1 VTDPL
6 GGLPEESGPAQ
17 HDDGPPAA
25 LERRSQRTPPR
36 PTTWAI
42 LILLA
47 IAFAAEL
54 VVGHD
59 WGGENTVTLFRLGA
73 LYGPAVRDG
82 DWWRIGAYA
91 FLHIGWLH
99 IAVNAYAL
107 WVLAPQLEWT
117 FGSNLTLGFFAA
129 TALAGGA
136 ASTAWGF
143 FTDQARLAA
152 GASGG
157 IFGLFG
163 ATIGLY
169 LRVRHTLPEPVR
181 RGIVRAI
188 AINVLLNVAIAVT
201 APVDNAAHLGGLVS
215 GLLLSLVAPLPRLE
229 PRPWHPFTKGLLVA
243 CALGLAAME
252 GAAVA
257 RAVRPSPRTL
267 RGNGA
272 EAQVSGLF
280 APVEPGIAELPGIA
294 KLGIAREPEPLAIV
308 TGEDAVHIGTR
319 TWLRQRTTADAGD
332 DLLRLM
338 AADDG
343 GRLVIE
349 FLCRDAFCRGAK
361 GDALVELTARTIH

>member
-1 VTDPL
+1 MIDPL
-6 GGLPEESGPAQ
+6 GGLPEESGPAR
-17 HDDGPPAA
+17 HDDGAPPR
-25 LERRSQRTPPR
+25 LERRPQRTPPR

-59 WGGENTVTLFRLGA
+59 WSGENTVTLFRLGA

-117 FGSNLTLGFFAA
+117 YGSNLTLGFFAA

-136 ASTAWGF
+136 ASTAWSF
-143 FTDQARLAA
+143 FTDQARFAA

-157 IFGLFG
+157 VFGLFG

-188 AINVLLNVAIAVT
+188 GINVLLNVAIAVT
-201 APVDNAAHLGGLVS
+201 APVDNAAHAGGLVS
-215 GLLLSLVAPLPRLE
+215 GVLLSLIAPLPRLE
-229 PRPWHPFTKGLLVA
+229 ARPWHPFAKGLLVA
-243 CALGLAAME
+243 CALALAAME

-257 RAVRPSPRTL
+257 RAVRPNPRTL

-272 EAQVSGLF
+272 EAQVSGLL
-280 APVEPGIAELPGIA
+280 APAEPGLAALPGIA
-294 KLGIAREPEPLAIV
+294 QLAIARQPEPIAIV
-308 TGEDAVHIGTR
+308 AGEDAVHIGTR
-319 TWLRQRTTADAGD
+319 TWLRQRETDETNTDV
-332 DLLRLM
+332 LRLA

-349 FLCRDAFCRGAK
+349 FLCRDAFCRGAS

>member
-1 VTDPL
+1 MSDPL
-6 GGLPEESGPAQ
+6 GGLPEQGLPPE
-17 HDDGPPAA
+17 DGEGAPPPPGRA
-25 LERRSQRTPPR
+25 RRRTPPR

-42 LILLA
+42 LIVLA
-47 IAFAAEL
+47 VAFAAEL
-54 VVGHD
+54 AVGRD
-59 WGGENTVTLFRLGA
+59 WQGEDAVTLFRLGA
-73 LYGPAVRDG
+73 LFGPAVRDG

-136 ASTAWGF
+136 ASSVWSLY
-143 FTDQARLAA
+143 TDQARFAA

-169 LRVRHTLPEPVR
+169 LRVRHTLPEQVR

-188 AINVLLNVAIAVT
+188 GINVLLNGVIALT
-201 APVDNAAHLGGLVS
+201 APVDNAAHAGGLVA
-215 GLLLSLVAPLPRLE
+215 GVLLALVAPLPRLE
-229 PRPWHPFTKGLLVA
+229 PRPWHPFAKGLLVA
-243 CALGLAAME
+243 SALVLAAME

-280 APVEPGIAELPGIA
+280 APVEPGLAGLPGIA
-294 KLGIAREPEPLAIV
+294 QLAIARQPEPLAIV
-308 TGEDAVHIGTR
+308 AGEDAVHIGTR
-319 TWLRQRTTADAGD
+319 TWLRQRATGEGD
-332 DLLRLM
+332 TDELRLA

-349 FLCRDAFCRGAK
+349 LYCRDAFCRGAR

>member
-1 VTDPL
+1 VTDPF
-6 GGLPEESGPAQ
+6 GGLPQESGPPQ
-17 HDDGPPAA
+17 HDDRGPPR
-25 LERRSQRTPPR
+25 LQRRAQPMPPR
-36 PTTWAI
+36 PTTWGI
-42 LILLA
+42 LILLS

-54 VVGHD
+54 IVGHD
-59 WGGENTVTLFRLGA
+59 WTGENTVTLFRLGA
-73 LYGPAVRDG
+73 LFGPAVRDG

-117 FGSNLTLGFFAA
+117 YGSTLTLGLFAA

-136 ASTAWGF
+136 ASTALSF
-143 FTDQARLAA
+143 FANEARFAA

-169 LRVRHTLPEPVR
+169 LRVRHTLPEQVR

-188 AINVLLNVAIAVT
+188 GINVLLNAAIAVM
-201 APVDNAAHLGGLVS
+201 APVDNAAHAGGLVA
-215 GLLLSLVAPLPRLE
+215 GVLLSLIAPLPRLGS
-229 PRPWHPFTKGLLVA
+229 RPWHPFAKGLLVA
-243 CALGLAAME
+243 SALALAAME

-257 RAVRPSPRTL
+257 RAVRPSSRTL

-272 EAQVSGLF
+272 EAQVSGLL
-280 APVEPGIAELPGIA
+280 APAEPGIAALPGIA
-294 KLGIAREPEPLAIV
+294 QLAIGRQPEPIAIV
-308 TGEDAVHIGTR
+308 AGEDAVHIGTR
-319 TWLRQRTTADAGD
+319 TWLRQRESDESDTDV
-332 DLLRLM
+332 LRLA

-349 FLCRDAFCRGAK
+349 FLCRDAFCRGAR

>member
-6 GGLPEESGPAQ
+6 GGLSEESGPAQ
-17 HDDGPPAA
+17 REDGAP
-25 LERRSQRTPPR
+25 LRSERRPQRTPPR

-54 VVGHD
+54 IVGQD
-59 WGGENTVTLFRLGA
+59 WSGENTVTLFRLGA

-99 IAVNAYAL
+99 IAMNAYAL

-143 FTDQARLAA
+143 FAHQPHLAA

-157 IFGLFG
+157 LFGLFG

-188 AINVLLNVAIAVT
+188 GINVLLNVAIAVT
-201 APVDNAAHLGGLVS
+201 APVDSAAHAGGLVS
-215 GLLLSLVAPLPRLE
+215 GVLLALVAPLPRLE
-229 PRPWHPFTKGLLVA
+229 ARPWHSATRALLVA
-243 CALGLAAME
+243 CALALAAME

-272 EAQVSGLF
+272 EAQVSGLL
-280 APVEPGIAELPGIA
+280 APAEPGIAVLPGVA
-294 KLGIAREPEPLAIV
+294 ALAIAREPEPLAIV
-308 TGEDAVHIGTR
+308 AGEDAVHIGTR
-319 TWLRQRTTADAGD
+319 TWVRQRETGEGD
-332 DLLRLM
+332 TELLRLA

-343 GRLVIE
+343 GRLLIE
-349 FLCRDAFCRGAK
+349 LSCGDAFCRGAR

>member
-1 VTDPL
+1 MTDPF
-6 GGLPEESGPAQ
+6 GGLPQESGPPQ
-17 HDDGPPAA
+17 HEDGTRPPPA
-25 LERRSQRTPPR
+25 RRAGPTPPR

-47 IAFAAEL
+47 AAFAAEI

-59 WGGENTVTLFRLGA
+59 WSGENAVTLFRLGA
-73 LYGPAVRDG
+73 LFGPAVRDG
-82 DWWRIGAYA
+82 DWWRIGAYS

-117 FGSNLTLGFFAA
+117 YGSNLTLGLFAA

-136 ASTAWGF
+136 ASTAWSF
-143 FTDQARLAA
+143 FSDQARFAA

-188 AINVLLNVAIAVT
+188 GINVLLNAAIAVT
-201 APVDNAAHLGGLVS
+201 APVDNAAHVGGLLS
-215 GLLLSLVAPLPRLE
+215 GVLLSLVAPLPRLE
-229 PRPWHPFTKGLLVA
+229 PRPWHPFAKSLLVA
-243 CALGLAAME
+243 CALTLAAME

-272 EAQVSGLF
+272 EAQVSGLL
-280 APVEPGIAELPGIA
+280 APTKPGVAALPGIA
-294 KLGIAREPEPLAIV
+294 GLAIGREPGRMAIMP
-308 TGEDAVHIGTR
+308 GEDAVHIGTR
-319 TWLRQRTTADAGD
+319 TWLRHRATEDSNT
-332 DLLRLM
+332 DLLHLA

-343 GRLVIE
+343 GQLVID
-349 FLCRDAFCRGAK
+349 FFCRDAFCRGAR

>member
-1 VTDPL
+1 MTDPL
-6 GGLPEESGPAQ
+6 GGLPEQGELPQPDEG
-17 HDDGPPAA
+17 AA
-25 LERRSQRTPPR
+25 RPRARRRQETPPR

-42 LILLA
+42 LIVLA
-47 IAFAAEL
+47 VAFAAEL
-54 VVGHD
+54 AVGQN
-59 WGGENTVTLFRLGA
+59 WKGEDTVTLFRLGA
-73 LYGPAVRDG
+73 LFGPAVRDG

-99 IAVNAYAL
+99 IAMNAYAL

-143 FTDQARLAA
+143 FSHQPHLAA

-157 IFGLFG
+157 LFGLFG

-169 LRVRHTLPEPVR
+169 LRVRHSLPEPVR

-201 APVDNAAHLGGLVS
+201 APVDSAAHAGGLVS

-229 PRPWHPFTKGLLVA
+229 RRPWHPLTKGLLVA

-257 RAVRPSPRTL
+257 RAVRPGARTL

-280 APVEPGIAELPGIA
+280 VPVEPGIAELPGVA
-294 KLGIAREPEPLAIV
+294 KIGIAREAEPIAIV
-308 TGEDAVHIGTR
+308 SGEDAVHIGAH
-319 TWLRQRTTADAGD
+319 TWLRRRTTAEGD
-332 DLLRLM
+332 SDLLRLV
-338 AADDG
+338 AADGG

-349 FLCRDAFCRGAK
+349 FLCRDAFCRGAR